1 MYNYKYIYC
10 NVKGGSS
17 MTLQDTIK
25 LDEMYYMNTFG
36 SRTPVQFTHG
46 EGSVLYDTT
55 GKAYLDFLAGI
66 AVNSLGYGHPKL
78 VKAVQNQAEKLIH
91 CSSLFY
97 IDAQSKLAKLLSNL
111 NNGGRVFFCNSGAE
125 ANEAAIKLVR
135 KYFSDQGLYKYE
147 ILTAYNSFHGRTLT
161 TLAATGQEKYQK
173 PFLPMPEG
181 FKYIPYNDLKVARA
195 SITPKTAAI
204 MVEVIQGEGGVIE
217 GTKEYIKGLAAL
229 CKEEK
234 LLLVVDEVQTG
245 IGRTGRWF
253 GYENYDIEPDIITLA
268 KGLGGGVPIGA
279 VIAKGKAADVFSPGS
294 HGSTFGG
301 NPLSCAA
308 GLAVVETIQ
317 EEGILEQV
325 SSNGLILKEGLDKLK
340 LQFPFIKDVRGIG
353 LIAGLELD
361 EKIAGK
367 QIVGLALEK
376 GFIINCAGNNTLRF
390 VPPLIITENEV
401 QQLLEALNEIFT
413 FIS

>member
-1 MYNYKYIYC
+1 
-10 NVKGGSS
+10 